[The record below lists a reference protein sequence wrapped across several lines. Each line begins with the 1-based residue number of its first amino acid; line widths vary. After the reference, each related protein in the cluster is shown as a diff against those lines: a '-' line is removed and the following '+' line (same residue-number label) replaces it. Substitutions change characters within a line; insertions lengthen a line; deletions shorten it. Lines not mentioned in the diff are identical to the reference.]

1 MSIDLDTFH
10 LPAAFHGSG
19 TGVPVIVAERDGV
32 RAHAVRLTAHRVT
45 ELCAALVEA
54 RERCRSLPTERV
66 VDAIDAA
73 ARRLRDPDA
82 AARHDVLRGLVA
94 FTGLAPAMAAHVL
107 DRISEDWLAP
117 SLHRLVTSELGGPD
131 AIDGFLLR
139 DDGSRVRAVAPP
151 LGLHIFA
158 GNVPGVSVTSI
169 IRALLVRS
177 AVLGKPAAGE
187 PILAAAFARLLADM
201 DPVVGACVAVNYWQ
215 GGDAEIEDAAL
226 VHARIV
232 VHYGSGE
239 AIAALRE
246 RAPADTTFVEHGPR
260 ISFAALDP
268 SGLDDLDLAARD
280 LALAVALFDQ
290 QGCVSPQVAYV
301 VGTATTASDFA
312 GRVAAELQTLALT
325 LPRGRLEPAE
335 AVAIHQLRTRA
346 EFRAIN
352 GEPVQLW
359 AGHDL
364 GYTVVCEPDPPFRGT
379 CLNRTLLVQ
388 PVASITD
395 LIEHVRPFH
404 NLLQT
409 VGIAGFDPDR
419 SADLAAR
426 LGDVGASRI
435 TTLAAMPWPPP
446 AWLHDGRGPLRE
458 LVRWVELDVPLDV

>member
-1 MSIDLDTFH
+1 MSIDLDAFH
-10 LPAAFHGSG
+10 LPAAFHGGG
-19 TGVPVIVAERDGV
+19 TRALAIVAERDGL
-32 RAHAVRLTAHRVT
+32 RAHAVRLPAHRVT
-45 ELCAALVEA
+45 ELCVALIEA

-73 ARRLRDPDA
+73 ARCLRDPDA

-107 DRISEDWLAP
+107 DRVSEDWLAP
-117 SLHRLVTSELGGPD
+117 SLHRLVTSELGGAD
-131 AIDGFLLR
+131 AVDGFLLR
-139 DDGSRVRAVAPP
+139 NDGSRVRAVAPP

-187 PILAAAFARLLADM
+187 PILAAAFARLLADI

-215 GGDAEIEDAAL
+215 GGDAEVEAAAL

-232 VHYGSGE
+232 VHYGSGD
-239 AIAALRE
+239 AIASLRE
-246 RAPADTTFVEHGPR
+246 RAPSGTTFVEHGPR

-268 SGLDDLDLAARD
+268 SGLDDPDLAARD
-280 LALAVALFDQ
+280 LARAVALFDQ

-301 VGTATTASDFA
+301 VGTASTATDFA
-312 GRVAAELQTLALT
+312 GRVAAELQTIAHT

-346 EFRAIN
+346 EFRAIS
-352 GEPVQLW
+352 GEHVQLW
-359 AGHDL
+359 AGDNL
-364 GYTVVCEPDPPFRGT
+364 GYTVVCEPDPAFAGT
-379 CLNRTLLVQ
+379 CLNRTLLVK

-395 LIEHVRPFH
+395 LIELVRPFH
-404 NLLQT
+404 HLLQT

-419 SADLAAR
+419 VADLAAR
-426 LGDVGASRI
+426 LGDVGVSRI
-435 TTLAAMPWPPP
+435 TTLDAMPWPPP
-446 AWLHDGRGPLRE
+446 SWLHDGRGPLRE
-458 LVRWVELDVPLDV
+458 LVHWVELDA